1 MVEDFHDADNTGD
14 MPWVLPTEI
23 PFAELKGK
31 ALEECL
37 FWLLDGMGARDL
49 EWRLGGK
56 GDGAADGGRD
66 LEARFIAPGPE
77 GQIETTRW
85 WIECKGRTGTVEKGV
100 VTSACNNALA
110 DDAIDCLVIVTN
122 TTFSNPTRDW
132 VKTWQ
137 MRFPKPRVLLW
148 DQPILERMLA
158 AQPAT
163 VLRLFEDALS
173 SAGHLQALSERF
185 WSRLDYSSID
195 RARRIWTERETLEI
209 GPMERIALIANEFA
223 HGSIDERPWAGACTA
238 EEASAACQMAMFNL
252 LYLYSRVTRADAEQG
267 PIINTVAYL
276 LLATLNH
283 GQGDQLK
290 SVMEVALRTEGG
302 EPFPLQVL
310 DLLLGPMLN
319 ALRGDLQL
327 VCSSEC
333 DRFFR
338 RDSLDRWE
346 NRNPIETYWA
356 RFGPSGAPRR
366 PEPDSYARLESTRMP
381 CRVGFEVDEER
392 CCPLYQ
398 TDISAEN
405 FEDFFAVATRVLEA
419 RAFKPRPRPTKTT
432 SQTRS

>member
-1 MVEDFHDADNTGD
+1 MAEQGHDADDT
-14 MPWVLPTEI
+14 PWVLPTEI

-31 ALEECL
+31 TLEECL

-66 LEARFIAPGPE
+66 LEARFVAPGPE

-85 WIECKGRTGTVEKGV
+85 WIECKGRTGTVEKDA

-110 DDAIDCLVIVTN
+110 DDTLDCLVIVTN

-132 VKTWQ
+132 VQTWQ
-137 MRFPKPRVLLW
+137 ARFPKPRVLLW
-148 DQPILERMLA
+148 DQPVLERMLG

-163 VLRLFEDALS
+163 VLRLFENALS
-173 SAGHLQALSERF
+173 SAGRLQALSERF

-195 RARRIWTERETLEI
+195 RARRIWAERETLEI

-238 EEASAACQMAMFNL
+238 EDALAACQMAMFNL
-252 LYLYSRVTRADAEQG
+252 YYLYSRVTRADAEQG

-283 GQGDQLK
+283 GQGDPLK
-290 SVMEVALRTEGG
+290 AAMAVALRTEGG
-302 EPFPLQVL
+302 ESFPVEVV

-327 VCSSEC
+327 VCSSDC
-333 DRFFR
+333 DRFFAGQS
-338 RDSLDRWE
+338 RDLWAI
-346 NRNPIETYWA
+346 RNPIETYWA
-356 RFGPSGAPRR
+356 RFEPSGAPGK
-366 PEPDSYARLESTRMP
+366 PEPASYVRLESTTKP
-381 CRVGFEVDEER
+381 CRVGFELDEQR
-392 CCPLYQ
+392 SCPLYQ
-398 TDISAEN
+398 TEISAGN
-405 FEDFFAVATRVLEA
+405 FEDFFAVATRVLNA
-419 RAFKPRPRPTKTT
+419 RVLPQMAASARD
-432 SQTRS
+432 

>member
-1 MVEDFHDADNTGD
+1 MMAKEGHDADDT
-14 MPWVLPTEI
+14 PWVLPTEI

-37 FWLLDGMGARDL
+37 FWLLDGLGARDL

-66 LEARFIAPGPE
+66 LEARFVAPGPE

-85 WIECKGRTGTVEKGV
+85 WIECKGRTGTVEKDT

-110 DDAIDCLVIVTN
+110 DDTLDCLVIVTN

-137 MRFPKPRVLLW
+137 ARFSKPRVLLW
-148 DQPILERMLA
+148 DQPVLERMLG

-173 SAGHLQALSERF
+173 SAGRLQALSERF

-195 RARRIWTERETLEI
+195 RARRIWTERETLDI

-238 EEASAACQMAMFNL
+238 QEALAACQMAMFNL
-252 LYLYSRVTRADAEQG
+252 SYLYSRATRADAEQS

-276 LLATLNH
+276 ILATLAH
-283 GQGDQLK
+283 GQGDELK
-290 SVMEVALRTEGG
+290 TAMAVALRTEGG
-302 EPFPLQVL
+302 KPFPAEVV
-310 DLLLGPMLN
+310 DLLLGPMLD

-327 VCSSEC
+327 VCSSDC
-333 DRFFR
+333 DRFFAGHSR
-338 RDSLDRWE
+338 DRWE
-346 NRNPIETYWA
+346 IRNPIETYWA
-356 RFGPSGAPRR
+356 RFGPSGAPRK
-366 PEPDSYARLESTRMP
+366 PEPASHVRLERTTEP
-381 CRVGFEVDEER
+381 CRVGFELDEER
-392 CCPLYQ
+392 SCPLYQ
-398 TDISAEN
+398 TEVSAGH
-405 FEDFFAVATRVLEA
+405 FEDFFAVATRVLNA
-419 RAFKPRPRPTKTT
+419 RVLPRKASRA
-432 SQTRS
+432 RY